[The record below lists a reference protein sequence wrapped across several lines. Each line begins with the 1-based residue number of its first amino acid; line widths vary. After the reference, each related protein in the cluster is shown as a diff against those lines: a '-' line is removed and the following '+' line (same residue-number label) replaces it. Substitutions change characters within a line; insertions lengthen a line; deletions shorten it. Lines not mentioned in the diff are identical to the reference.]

1 MTKQII
7 SLIGWLFAAYTIL
20 LQPGCAA
27 PDVDGFVVEG
37 ASEVQAWA
45 VQDVIDM
52 WCEGAGQCAYP
63 GSGDSVIS
71 FDTDSAIPDG
81 RDGFARVSDRQTWI
95 AVRSTL
101 EGALL
106 RNTIAHELGHHF
118 GCGEGIEGTSI
129 MGWRNSAEEHVLTDA
144 DIACAGGAR

>member
-1 MTKQII
+1 MTRYVI
-7 SLIGWLFAAYTIL
+7 SLIGWLFAAYAIL

-27 PDVDGFVVEG
+27 PNVDGFVVEG
-37 ASEVQAWA
+37 ASAAQVEATQYAI
-45 VQDVIDM
+45 DV
-52 WCEGAGQCAYP
+52 WCAGAGRCAYL

-71 FDTDSAIPDG
+71 FDTDAAIPDG
-81 RDGFARVSDRQTWI
+81 RDGFARVSERQTWI

-118 GCGEGIEGTSI
+118 GCDEGVEGNSI
-129 MGWRNSAEEHVLTDA
+129 MGWRNSADEHVLTDA
-144 DIACAGGAR
+144 DIACAGGVR